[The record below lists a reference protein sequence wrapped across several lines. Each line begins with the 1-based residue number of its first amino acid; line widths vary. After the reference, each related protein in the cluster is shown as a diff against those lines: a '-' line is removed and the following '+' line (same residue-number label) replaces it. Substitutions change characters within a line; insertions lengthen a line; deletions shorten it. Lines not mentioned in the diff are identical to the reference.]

1 MTSPGNQHCVNCI
14 STLSFH
20 MGGRQTRVDPRNHAL
35 DCAIVV
41 HDGATWRIPLN
52 SLRRRRYE
60 PSVANIAVAAC
71 CLIAKTPLHGPD
83 RTRPDPHGLFCGPGL
98 GETPLGPCG
107 SPTKSVRVRSGPV
120 WSGRAHVVEFSLN
133 RVEAR
138 KQ

>member
-41 HDGATWRIPLN
+41 HGGATWRIPLN

-71 CLIAKTPLHGPD
+71 CLIAKFHYTGPTGPD
-83 RTRPDPHGLFCGPGL
+83 RTRTAFFAAWVSEKLRWVRAGLRQS
-98 GETPLGPCG
+98 PCG
-107 SPTKSVRVRSGPV
+107 SGRVRSGPV
-120 WSGRAHVVEFSLN
+120 GPV
-133 RVEAR
+133 
-138 KQ
+138 